1 MYVGVDISVCA
12 ELWFSHL
19 SRVQLFATPWT
30 LACLASLPM
39 GFPKQEYL
47 SGLPFPTPGDLPNP
61 EVKLTSPALAG
72 GFFTTEPP
80 GKPQCAEWAG
90 TIQRRIARVYR
101 AVCGSRSILIW
112 QWSAFLHVFWVS

>member
-61 EVKLTSPALAG
+61 EVKPASLV
-72 GFFTTEPP
+72 FCIS
-80 GKPQCAEWAG
+80 KQILYHCASWEALN
-90 TIQRRIARVYR
+90 IQ
-101 AVCGSRSILIW
+101 
-112 QWSAFLHVFWVS
+112 